1 MYTLPEGKIMLPQ
14 KISDLS
20 EVEEKYQSFYTQ
32 TEDGYSIDANLQGP
46 DVTGLKATNVDLKNE
61 KSTIKNELETVKEE
75 LRELQAQETEQKLL
89 EKENYSEL
97 LVEKETAFKN
107 DLEHATSELQEL
119 RRVVVTEKLTSI
131 AKEIAGENAA
141 LLMPHLTGLEYD
153 EGIQF
158 PGGVT
163 QEDYITSIKDN
174 PLFQPLMSHKASGG
188 GASTSSSAQAA
199 DTQAE
204 KYFNPNSNEYS
215 PTKQGDIQQE
225 NPELYQ
231 SMSKKFG
238 LDDPFAPV
246 GQRAYS
252 PQNNQGAGVTFKG
265 Q

>member
-1 MYTLPEGKIMLPQ
+1 MLPRTIQ
-14 KISDLS
+14 NLD

-97 LVEKETAFKN
+97 LVEKETAFKT

-119 RRVVVTEKLTSI
+119 RRVVITEKLTSI

-141 LLMPHLTGLEYD
+141 LLMPHLTGLEYN
-153 EGIQF
+153 EGIQY
-158 PGGVT
+158 PDGLS
-163 QEDYITSIKDN
+163 QEDFIASVKDN
-174 PLFQPLMSHKASGG
+174 PMFGPLLKTQKASGG
-188 GASTSSSAQAA
+188 GASTSSSSQAA
-199 DTQAE
+199 DTQVE

-225 NPELYQ
+225 NPEIYNAL
-231 SMSKKFG
+231 SKKYN
-238 LDDPFAPV
+238 LDDPFTPV
-246 GQRAYS
+246 SQRVYS
-252 PQNNQGAGVTFKG
+252 PQNDQGAGVTFKG
-265 Q
+265 TN